1 MSGFDPVR
9 QLIERV
15 RARWRRLVLLQSA
28 ARAGLAL
35 AGVLA
40 FVLLAAAWTT
50 RAPLVLA
57 AFVVA
62 AALAA
67 VAAVV
72 WAFWPARAI
81 PSDGRVARFV
91 EEREQSLD
99 DRLVS
104 AAELASSGAPPT
116 MVARLF
122 TDDVGRRASEVD
134 PAAIVPSETLRR
146 AGLQAAASL
155 LLVAMIAFAGR
166 STIRQAVDALSLRL
180 FPSRIALEVT
190 PGSVRLPSG
199 SPLTIEARLVGN
211 TAPVV
216 AQVLRAP
223 LDAGAEPADWVPVE
237 MTSAAPATFT
247 LALESVEASFRYRVA
262 AGAARSEVFEVQ
274 VARPPR
280 VARIDVEYSFPA
292 ALKMSSRVEEDTG
305 DIYAPAG
312 TDVRIRVRTEGEA
325 ATGNMTLSGGRAI
338 ALTPEPPTLVSET
351 LRIVEDGSYRVA
363 LADRDGLK
371 NPGDTEYFIRVLE
384 DRPPDVH
391 VVRPARDRAVTR
403 LEEVEIEAEAEDD
416 HGVDRLEL
424 VYAIRGGAERTIPL
438 RIDGGRTAVNGR
450 HTLYL
455 EDLDVRPGDFV
466 SYYVRARDVARG
478 KRPSEVRS
486 DIFFLEVKPFEQEFA
501 LARSQGAGAG
511 AGGGNRSIDDLVAA
525 QKEIIVAT
533 WKLDRRSQAASGAQ
547 SEKDIKA
554 VGRAESELKT
564 RVEQTS
570 SSFRDSTMRD
580 PRRSQPP
587 RTGAPSAGRAA
598 LPEEDAM
605 TSAALAMGR
614 AVEALD
620 RVKTA
625 DALPPEM
632 EALNHLLRA
641 QADVKRREVMRQQ
654 AGSGGGQNRASQDL
668 SNLFDKELARQQQT
682 NYETPTTTE
691 QRDEEDGD
699 LESIKDLARRQD
711 EALRRQQELARR
723 RDQMTPEALKREL
736 EQLTREQTEL
746 RQRAEELAR
755 QLEKQNQQSAAG
767 NQQGARRNQQG
778 AGQSQ
783 QGAGQSQQGAGQNQQ
798 GAGQNQ
804 QGAGQNQQSA
814 ADRMREASRAMEAA
828 AGDLRRQ
835 DPRQASASGGRAL
848 QELQEVQQQMQ
859 RAQPDERRRAMGDM
873 QLEARQLADEQRA
886 IAAEQG
892 KAAGGDKGADTRRR
906 LAGDQERLAERTRRL
921 QGGLQEQANAP
932 VEGGR
937 GRRPGQARAESR
949 ADDRAAA
956 EQTRNAAREATREID
971 QQRLVERMQQSA
983 SSMRGAAGDSNAGSQ
998 TRREQ
1003 EEVARALDRLADRI
1017 AGAITPGDE
1026 ASRRMTD
1033 QLTRAQDLRD
1043 QIDSLTREVERLA
1056 EQGGRGATGDAARLR
1071 DDYNRRLKEA
1081 RELLE
1086 QIGRDNPEVRTG
1098 GLGFTF
1104 EGQGMV
1110 MSAPGTEPFKQDFTQ
1125 WEQLRKQVT
1134 LALDRAESELSRRLQ
1149 ARDTR
1154 DRLAAGVD
1162 DQPPAGYQDQVDSYF
1177 KSLAGRKKP
1186 E

>member
-1 MSGFDPVR
+1 MSNFDPVR
-9 QLIERV
+9 QLIDRV

-28 ARAGLAL
+28 ARAGFSL

-40 FVLLAAAWTT
+40 VVLLVAAWTT
-50 RAPLVLA
+50 RAPILLA
-57 AFVVA
+57 AFIVA
-62 AALAA
+62 AGVAA
-67 VAAVV
+67 VAAIA
-72 WAFWPARAI
+72 WAFWPARTI
-81 PSDGRVARFV
+81 PSDSRVARFV
-91 EEREQSLD
+91 EEREESLD

-116 MVARLF
+116 AIARLF
-122 TDDVGRRASEVD
+122 AADVGRRALEVD
-134 PAAIVPSETLRR
+134 PAAIVPAGLLRR
-146 AGLQAAASL
+146 AWFRAAASL
-155 LLVAMIAFAGR
+155 LLVAAVGFAGR
-166 STIRQAVDALSLRL
+166 ATIREAVDALSLRL
-180 FPSRIALEVT
+180 FPSRVALEVT

-199 SPLTIEARLVGN
+199 SPLTIEARLAGN

-223 LDAGAEPADWVPVE
+223 IDAGAEPADWEPVE
-237 MTSAAPATFT
+237 MTAAGGGMFT
-247 LALESVEASFRYRVA
+247 LALESVEAAFRYRVA
-262 AGAARSEVFEVQ
+262 AGAARSEIFEVQ
-274 VARPPR
+274 VARAPR

-292 ALKMSSRVEEDTG
+292 ALKMPAKVEEDTG

-325 ATGNMTLSGGRAI
+325 AAGSMTLAGGRTI
-338 ALTPEPPTLVSET
+338 ALTSEPPTLVSDT
-351 LRIVEDGSYRVA
+351 LKIVEDGSYRVA
-363 LADRDGLK
+363 LADREGLK

-424 VYAIRGGAERTIPL
+424 VYSIRGGAERAIPL
-438 RIDGGRTAVNGR
+438 RIDAGRTAVNGR

-486 DIFFLEVKPFEQEFA
+486 DIFFLEVKPFEQEFV

-547 SEKDIKA
+547 SERDIRA
-554 VGRAESELKT
+554 VGRAEGELKT

-580 PRRSQPP
+580 PRRGQPP
-587 RTGAPSAGRAA
+587 RAGQPSAGRAA

-620 RVKTA
+620 RLKTG

-641 QADVKRREVMRQQ
+641 QAEVKRREVMRQQ
-654 AGSGGGQNRASQDL
+654 AGSGGGQNRASEDL

-691 QRDEEDGD
+691 QRGEDDGE
-699 LESIKDLARRQD
+699 LESIKELARRQD
-711 EALRRQQELARR
+711 EARRRQQELARR

-736 EQLTREQTEL
+736 EQLTREQSEL
-746 RQRAEELAR
+746 RKRAEQLAQ
-755 QLEKQNQQSAAG
+755 QLEKRGQQSGQSQQGAQSNQQSAG
-767 NQQGARRNQQG
+767 RNQQG
-778 AGQSQ
+778 AGQ
-783 QGAGQSQQGAGQNQQ
+783 GQPNGSGNQQ
-798 GAGQNQ
+798 GAGR
-804 QGAGQNQQSA
+804 NQQSA
-814 ADRMREASRAMEAA
+814 ADRMREASRAMETA
-828 AGDLRRQ
+828 AGELRRQ

-873 QLEARQLADEQRA
+873 QLEARQLADEQRT

-892 KAAGGDKGADTRRR
+892 KVPGGDQGADARRR
-906 LAGDQERLAERTRRL
+906 LAGEQDRLAERTRRL
-921 QGGLQEQANAP
+921 QNGLQEQANAP
-932 VEGGR
+932 IEGGN
-937 GRRPGQARAESR
+937 RPGQARAESR
-949 ADDRAAA
+949 ADARAAA
-956 EQTRNAAREATREID
+956 EQRRNAAREATREIS
-971 QQRLVERMQQSA
+971 QERLVERMEQSA
-983 SSMRGAAGDSNAGSQ
+983 SAMRGASGSESNAGSQ
-998 TRREQ
+998 MRREQ
-1003 EEVARALDRLADRI
+1003 EDVARALDRLADRI
-1017 AGAITPGDE
+1017 AGAVSPGDD

-1043 QIDSLTREVERLA
+1043 QIESLTREVERLA
-1056 EQGGRGATGDAARLR
+1056 EQSGRGATGDAARLR
-1071 DDYNRRLKEA
+1071 DEYNRRLQEA

-1086 QIGRDNPEVRTG
+1086 QIGRDNPDVRTA

-1110 MSAPGTEPFKQDFTQ
+1110 MSAPGTEAFKQDFTK
-1125 WEQLRKQVT
+1125 WEQLRKQVS

-1154 DRLAAGVD
+1154 DRLAAGAD
-1162 DQPPAGYQDQVDSYF
+1162 DRPPAGYQDQVDSYF
-1177 KSLAGRKKP
+1177 KSLAGGKQP

>member
-1 MSGFDPVR
+1 
-9 QLIERV
+9 
-15 RARWRRLVLLQSA
+15 
-28 ARAGLAL
+28 
-35 AGVLA
+35 
-40 FVLLAAAWTT
+40 
-50 RAPLVLA
+50 
-57 AFVVA
+57 
-62 AALAA
+62 
-67 VAAVV
+67 
-72 WAFWPARAI
+72 
-81 PSDGRVARFV
+81 
-91 EEREQSLD
+91 
-99 DRLVS
+99 
-104 AAELASSGAPPT
+104 
-116 MVARLF
+116 
-122 TDDVGRRASEVD
+122 
-134 PAAIVPSETLRR
+134 
-146 AGLQAAASL
+146 
-155 LLVAMIAFAGR
+155 
-166 STIRQAVDALSLRL
+166 
-180 FPSRIALEVT
+180 
-190 PGSVRLPSG
+190 
-199 SPLTIEARLVGN
+199 
-211 TAPVV
+211 
-216 AQVLRAP
+216 
-223 LDAGAEPADWVPVE
+223 
-237 MTSAAPATFT
+237 MT
-247 LALESVEASFRYRVA
+247 V
-262 AGAARSEVFEVQ
+262 
-274 VARPPR
+274 
-280 VARIDVEYSFPA
+280 
-292 ALKMSSRVEEDTG
+292 
-305 DIYAPAG
+305 
-312 TDVRIRVRTEGEA
+312 
-325 ATGNMTLSGGRAI
+325 
-338 ALTPEPPTLVSET
+338 
-351 LRIVEDGSYRVA
+351 
-363 LADRDGLK
+363 LK

-547 SEKDIKA
+547 SEKDIRA

-778 AGQSQ
+778 AGRN
-783 QGAGQSQQGAGQNQQ
+783 QQGAGQNQQ

-937 GRRPGQARAESR
+937 GRRPG
-949 ADDRAAA
+949 DDRAAA

-983 SSMRGAAGDSNAGSQ
+983 SSMRGAAAAIRDAGSQ